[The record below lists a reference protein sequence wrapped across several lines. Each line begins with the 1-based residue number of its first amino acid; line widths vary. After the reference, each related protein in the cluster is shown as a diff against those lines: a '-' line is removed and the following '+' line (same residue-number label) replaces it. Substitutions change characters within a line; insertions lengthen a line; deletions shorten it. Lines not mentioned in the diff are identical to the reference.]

1 MLLLVYDL
9 CSAAS
14 WLLCIKT
21 YKSKRSQIY
30 FTDKYLH
37 AASYTNSTMKNGL
50 KSFTF
55 PRYHC
60 SAENG
65 TEKSTRYI
73 HETYFI
79 VMQQLLKSYHVIY
92 QKKAETIFLL
102 IMIKY
107 VSFEYKY

>member
-1 MLLLVYDL
+1 MLLLIYDL

-55 PRYHC
+55 PRYQRIEKLENITANSIGLFC
-60 SAENG
+60 SSAICV
-65 TEKSTRYI
+65 I
-73 HETYFI
+73 H
-79 VMQQLLKSYHVIY
+79 V
-92 QKKAETIFLL
+92 
-102 IMIKY
+102 
-107 VSFEYKY
+107 

>member
-1 MLLLVYDL
+1 MLLLIYDL

-55 PRYHC
+55 PRYPSHF
-60 SAENG
+60 N
-65 TEKSTRYI
+65 TRFYDVNQDATFYSQNHHTCWGCI
-73 HETYFI
+73 TISEF
-79 VMQQLLKSYHVIY
+79 LLKANFINERRTVTY
-92 QKKAETIFLL
+92 ACMTNA
-102 IMIKY
+102 
-107 VSFEYKY
+107 